1 MKMKISVQ
9 KGVYAVCK
17 LKNLPHLPQGGFV
30 TLTVTGE
37 EISLVCEQ
45 GAIPADAT
53 EVQND
58 FSLLKVEGPLDFSLI
73 GILAQLSGILAKEG
87 ISIFCVS
94 TYDTDY
100 IMVREKELER
110 AKAALEK
117 GGYALC

>member
-1 MKMKISVQ
+1 M
-9 KGVYAVCK
+9 
-17 LKNLPHLPQGGFV
+17 PRLPQGDFV

-45 GAIPADAT
+45 DALPADAM
-53 EVQND
+53 EMQKD
-58 FSLLKVEGPLDFSLI
+58 FSLLKVEGPLDFSLV
-73 GILAQLSGILAKEG
+73 GILAQLSGILAEEG

-117 GGYALC
+117 GGYDLC